1 MFVIGPGPDGG
12 ASKLKELRA
21 QMPENSGVAAEAS
34 ASAGMAIAV
43 AISAVNLRPAIMVY
57 SSPGKSSQSAFR
69 GDAQRAIKLWII
81 ADPVYRQHITYTR
94 PLPAMPGDRERRS
107 VEGQQRSILMTAL
120 TALPDTGHSSWAY
133 NPSPLW

>member
-21 QMPENSGVAAEAS
+21 QMPENSGVAAEVS

-43 AISAVNLRPAIMVY
+43 AISVVNLRPAIMVY
-57 SSPGKSSQSAFR
+57 SSPRKSSQSAFR

-94 PLPAMPGDRERRS
+94 PLPAMPGDRGSS
-107 VEGQQRSILMTAL
+107 VEGQ
-120 TALPDTGHSSWAY
+120 LPSSRRVGVYVRYEAVSRI
-133 NPSPLW
+133 P